1 VRPTAY
7 YHYIFINGT
16 IVALEGTS
24 GQPEYNTHR
33 EDIEMEKRVLLIDDE
48 AGLRRSVSFGLAQKG
63 YQTEPCENGM
73 KGLQA
78 LETHRKQSIPLD
90 CAIVDVRLPDID
102 GLKLLKVIKFN
113 YPDLPVIVITGY
125 GNEAVEDAV
134 RTHHADAY
142 LEKPFM
148 IEELVKLL
156 EEIPGTAAIPEK
168 TPVEDAAPAQSYVL
182 VSLKTGTD
190 LTKTYRKLFFLKDV
204 LYCDAIRGEHD
215 LMLLLQAGSP
225 EEIDQVIDNQ
235 IRTIPGVNSV
245 EQLKV
250 EAPVL
255 EENVINIMD
264 SVERAL
270 DINKKGA
277 VRYTIQ
283 GAQVEVSSYV
293 MMEIEKERLPDIYPT
308 LYFDDQVVDCD
319 RTSGKYD
326 IVLLMKGTSFN
337 EIGNTIKTKFKPL
350 DGVLRIKEWPIITM
364 VEA

>member
-1 VRPTAY
+1 
-7 YHYIFINGT
+7 
-16 IVALEGTS
+16 
-24 GQPEYNTHR
+24 
-33 EDIEMEKRVLLIDDE
+33 MEKRVLLIDDE

-78 LETHRKQSIPLD
+78 LDTHRKQSIPLD

-148 IEELVKLL
+148 IEELIKVL
-156 EEIPGTAAIPEK
+156 EEIPGTAATPEK
-168 TPVEDAAPAQSYVL
+168 TPVKGAEPAQAYAL
-182 VSLKTGTD
+182 VSLEAGTD
-190 LTKTYRKLFFLKDV
+190 LIKTYRKLFFLKDV
-204 LYCDAIRGEHD
+204 LYCDAVRGEHD
-215 LMLLLQAGSP
+215 LMLLLQGGSP
-225 EEIDQVIDNQ
+225 EEIDRVIDKQ
-235 IRTIPGVNSV
+235 IKAVPGVNAI
-245 EQLKV
+245 EQLRV

-270 DINKKGA
+270 DVNKKGA

-283 GAQVEVSSYV
+283 DAQVEVSSYV
-293 MMEIEKERLPDIYPT
+293 MMEIEKEKLPDIYPT
-308 LYFDDQVVDCD
+308 VYFDDQVVDCD
-319 RTSGKYD
+319 RTIGKYD
-326 IVLLMKGTSFN
+326 IVLLMKGASFN

-364 VEA
+364 VEG